1 MRRAPAAPILGLALA
16 LALALPLACNQRAAE
31 YEERGDRFSATGDYV
46 DAQAEYRLA
55 IEEAGDEASA
65 DLRFKSG
72 ELALRF
78 KDFSEAARVFDGLL
92 AAQPDRRHEVS
103 ALYHLHGRK
112 WIAAGDT
119 FAALEA
125 IDWLLER
132 DSVPRLGSLWFTLGD
147 ARYRRPDYDGA
158 ITAYLTGLAT
168 TGDEAPPVV
177 YARLGDAYERRR
189 NCEAAIDY
197 FSRYFEE
204 DEAAAENLDIG
215 QVRYRLGKCAFRL
228 AERAFDNGEWGAARR
243 HVGLAMQLGEPAGQ
257 LDDARLI
264 LARIHERLGE
274 REAAIAMYERIDRGG
289 EDERSR
295 AALEA
300 HRRLMQLDFGMPL
313 RTAER
318 VAEERAGGR
327 RDGSG
332 IPDAE
337 RP

>member
-1 MRRAPAAPILGLALA
+1 MRRASAVPVLAM
-16 LALALPLACNQRAAE
+16 ALALPIACSQRAEE

-55 IEEAGDEASA
+55 IDEAGGEASA

-78 KDFSEAARVFDGLL
+78 KDFSEAGRVFGGLL
-92 AAQPDRRHEVS
+92 AAQPDRRDEVG
-103 ALYHLHGRK
+103 ALYHLHARK
-112 WIAAGDT
+112 WIATGDT

-168 TGDEAPPVV
+168 TDEVPPVV

-189 NCEAAIDY
+189 NCDAALDY
-197 FSRYFEE
+197 FSRYLEE
-204 DEAAAENLDIG
+204 EAADSLDIG
-215 QVRYRLGKCAFRL
+215 QVQYRMGKCAFRL
-228 AERAFDNGEWGAARR
+228 AERAFDNGQWGTARR
-243 HVGLAMQLGEPAGQ
+243 YVALMMRVGEPAGQ

-274 REAAIAMYERIDRGG
+274 REAAIAMYERIDRGD
-289 EDERSR
+289 EDEQRSR

-300 HRRLMQLDFGMPL
+300 HRRLVQLDFGMPL

-318 VAEERAGGR
+318 VAAERAGGR
-327 RDGSG
+327 RDGSE

>member
-1 MRRAPAAPILGLALA
+1 VRHASAAPALA
-16 LALALPLACNQRAAE
+16 LALALPIACSQRAEE

-78 KDFSEAARVFDGLL
+78 KDFREAGRVFDGLL
-92 AAQPDRRHEVS
+92 AVEPDRRDEVG
-103 ALYHLHGRK
+103 ALYHLHARK

-168 TGDEAPPVV
+168 TGDQAPPVA

-189 NCEAAIDY
+189 NCDEAIDY
-197 FSRYFEE
+197 FSRYLEE
-204 DEAAAENLDIG
+204 EAVESLDIG
-215 QVRYRLGKCAFRL
+215 QVQYRMGKCAFRL
-228 AERAFDNGEWGAARR
+228 AERAFDNGQWGTARR
-243 HVGLAMQLGEPAGQ
+243 YVDLMMRVGEPAGQ

-264 LARIHERLGE
+264 LARIHER
-274 REAAIAMYERIDRGG
+274 
-289 EDERSR
+289 
-295 AALEA
+295 
-300 HRRLMQLDFGMPL
+300 
-313 RTAER
+313 
-318 VAEERAGGR
+318 AGGR
-327 RDGSG
+327 GGSG